1 MKIGDLVEIGWDGKQ
16 KRPMVGVVV
25 DVDTKTSST
34 YACGHVMVN
43 GKMHYVDLHKLRL
56 VENGSWKH
64 SKAQAL
70 HGSVWDNSIKE

>member
-43 GKMHYVDLHKLRL
+43 GKMHYVDLH
-56 VENGSWKH
+56 
-64 SKAQAL
+64 
-70 HGSVWDNSIKE
+70 